1 MPITELKTIN
11 APEYLEGII
20 SLISLFIPLPI
31 CKYEADF
38 VIKGWGFGSM
48 ISVTKYKIPLG
59 LIMVVAAII
68 F

>member
-1 MPITELKTIN
+1 MPLVELKTIN
-11 APEYLEGII
+11 APKYLDGII

-31 CKYEADF
+31 CKHNPDF

-48 ISVTKYKIPLG
+48 IAVTEYKIPLG
-59 LIMVVAAII
+59 LIMVVVAIL